1 MLPRF
6 LVYHYPVP
14 PHSAEDALWIER
26 ERRLLRIIINP
37 TMILTWVLGL
47 MLAFN
52 LGWCGAGWLHANLAI
67 VLGLSG
73 YHGWLSTL
81 RRSFAKGERPLSEK
95 VLRLANELPGEAVI
109 LIVRL
114 ARKSKRLN

>member
-1 MLPRF
+1 MLPRCR
-6 LVYHYPVP
+6 VYHYPVP

-52 LGWCGAGWLHANLAI
+52 LGWGGEGWLHAKLAI

-73 YHGWLSTL
+73 YHGRSEEHTSELQSL
-81 RRSFAKGERPLSEK
+81 MRNSYAVFCLKKKNKRRQYINQQLK
-95 VLRLANELPGEAVI
+95 I
-109 LIVRL
+109 
-114 ARKSKRLN
+114 

>member
-1 MLPRF
+1 MIGWLGDAYPWVKALHVIFVIFWIAGLFMLPRF

-52 LGWCGAGWLHANLAI
+52 LGWGD
-67 VLGLSG
+67 
-73 YHGWLSTL
+73 
-81 RRSFAKGERPLSEK
+81 
-95 VLRLANELPGEAVI
+95 
-109 LIVRL
+109 
-114 ARKSKRLN
+114 RKSVVWGRRVSVRVDLGGRRIIKKKKNNN